1 MTDRIEK
8 IVSKWGF
15 KRNDDGNTPRFERW
29 YRHFYFSIEIKP
41 DYFEIYAIGK
51 DEDNK
56 PCQYKRTVYKSDY
69 KNFAIRIEDEKYNF
83 FALEWDM
90 KVYIREFLDNFFKHD
105 LFHDKDWEDGKEV

>member
-15 KRNDDGNTPRFERW
+15 KRNDNGNIPRFERW

-41 DYFEIYAIGK
+41 DYIEIYAIGK

-56 PCQYKRTVYKSDY
+56 PCQYKRTEFKRDFKNLDY
-69 KNFAIRIEDEKYNF
+69 WKIEHVIKHAIK
-83 FALEWDM
+83 
-90 KVYIREFLDNFFKHD
+90 EFLAKFFKHD
-105 LFHDKDWEDGKEV
+105 LFHDKD